1 MDRPE
6 AWEHEVARLLDLDL
20 TITSGNK
27 WYDPGDATTRGRDD
41 PFPLY
46 ADAKFTERASFSLKA
61 KDLRQYSKRAEEAGK
76 RFLLPL
82 RFHSPGQRHPEDYAV
97 LSFHDFVELRD
108 GFRREI

>member
-1 MDRPE
+1 MDN
-6 AWEHEVARLLDLDL
+6 WEVWEREVVKALDLDA
-20 TITSGNK
+20 TISSGSK

-41 PFPLY
+41 PFPLF

-82 RFHSPGQRHPEDYAV
+82 RFH
-97 LSFHDFVELRD
+97 
-108 GFRREI
+108 